1 MVFCCS
7 ILHWGI
13 FLGLQLKGT
22 QSVRHQPIALY
33 SPKHEHRKQTNL
45 EFDMSAKRLAI
56 FIAEIVMSSIL
67 LRRYYN
73 LEVGMS
79 MGKESSSEE

>member
-1 MVFCCS
+1 
-7 ILHWGI
+7 
-13 FLGLQLKGT
+13 
-22 QSVRHQPIALY
+22 
-33 SPKHEHRKQTNL
+33 
-45 EFDMSAKRLAI
+45 MSAKRLAI

>member
-1 MVFCCS
+1 M
-7 ILHWGI
+7 
-13 FLGLQLKGT
+13 
-22 QSVRHQPIALY
+22 RHQPIALY
-33 SPKHEHRKQTNL
+33 SQKHEHRKQTNL